1 MTSQSPDDPPLRQ
14 LVLKIHS
21 RCDLLCDH
29 CYVYQHADQSWRSRP
44 TFIRPETVR
53 AVAARLAEYAAARA
67 LESVS
72 VILHGGE
79 PLLVGPARL
88 RDICAEL
95 TRALSPLTALDLR
108 MHTNAVTL
116 NRRHLDVC
124 REFGVRVSVS
134 LDGDRA
140 ANDRHRL
147 DRRGRSS
154 YDRVVRGIR
163 LLQEPEYRHLF
174 SGVLCTVDVAN
185 DPVAVHDA
193 LAELAPPRIDYLLPH
208 STWDSPPPNPAR
220 ATTPYADWL
229 LAVFD
234 RWERQGRPMP
244 VRTFDSVLSTLRGGP
259 PLTEAL
265 GLAPSE
271 LAVIETDG
279 TFEQADW
286 LKTAYAGAPET
297 GYDVFR
303 HGFAEFA
310 THPGVQA
317 RQTGVEGLSDTCRSC
332 EVVRS
337 CGGGLYGHRYSS
349 ENGFGNP
356 SVFCDDLRSLVEGIT
371 DRVTDRSFSPAVLG
385 MPQLTWAQLE
395 LDRVLVRR
403 AQEHLAS
410 APDWADAWR
419 LLLALDA
426 DPGTAPQLDAVLAH
440 PYVRTGLQ
448 RSLRGPA
455 DTGRFMA
462 LAAAAALR
470 AGVSATLS
478 WDQPGTRLHL
488 PTWGTYRLDAPGRIE
503 VTVAPNAFRV
513 REVTMAPNASPARE
527 GEAARDASP
536 VREGQ
541 AAPNA
546 SPGREGQAAPD
557 ASPGREGQAAPDA
570 SPGREGQAAP
580 GASPAGEGRGVGP
593 GWVRLD
599 EVPVS
604 ARWRPVDR
612 LPVQDGPLV
621 DDADPYRDCY
631 PFPVAPPLE
640 CGEFAERMARAHEL
654 LAKDAPARHSDPDAF
669 HPTVLTPLAAGSGLA
684 LGAHGFGALGVAV
697 DVSPEEFARELPRIG
712 RRARLTA
719 LRETADLHRPGSP
732 AGALLDRAD
741 EALGRRSHEEAAPA
755 LAALTLLPES
765 ELTSTGAVLV
775 ARMWSQWSSAC
786 EGS

>member
-53 AVAARLAEYAAARA
+53 AVAARLAEHVESRA
-67 LESVS
+67 LDSVS

-154 YDRVVRGIR
+154 HDRVVRGIR

-193 LAELAPPRIDYLLPH
+193 LTELAPPRIDYLLPH
-208 STWDSPPPNPAR
+208 STWDSPPPNPAG
-220 ATTPYADWL
+220 TPTPYADWL

-265 GLAPSE
+265 GLAPSD

-310 THPGVQA
+310 AHPGVQA
-317 RQTGVEGLSDTCRSC
+317 RQQGVDGLSDTCRSC
-332 EVVRS
+332 PVVRS

-349 ENGFGNP
+349 ANGFDNP
-356 SVFCDDLRSLVEGIT
+356 SVFCGDLRSLVEGVA
-371 DRVTDRSFSPAVLG
+371 DRVTDRRFSPAVLG
-385 MPQLTWAQLE
+385 SAQLSWAQLE
-395 LDRVLVRR
+395 LDRVLLRR
-403 AQEHLAS
+403 TQEHLAS
-410 APDWADAWR
+410 EPDWADAWR

-426 DPGTAPQLDAVLAH
+426 GAESSPQLDAVLAH
-440 PYVRTGLQ
+440 PYVRTSLQ

-455 DTGRFMA
+455 DTARFMS

-470 AGVSATLS
+470 AGAPATLS

-488 PTWGTYRLDAPGRIE
+488 PTWGTYRLAAAGRVE
-503 VTVAPNAFRV
+503 VTVAPDAFRV
-513 REVTMAPNASPARE
+513 REDRGS
-527 GEAARDASP
+527 
-536 VREGQ
+536 
-541 AAPNA
+541 
-546 SPGREGQAAPD
+546 
-557 ASPGREGQAAPDA
+557 
-570 SPGREGQAAP
+570 
-580 GASPAGEGRGVGP
+580 AGS
-593 GWVRLD
+593 WVRLD

-604 ARWRPVDR
+604 ARWRPADR

-640 CGEFAERMARAHEL
+640 CGEFAERMARAYEL
-654 LAKDAPARHSDPDAF
+654 LAKDASDRHSDPEAF
-669 HPTVLTPLAAGSGLA
+669 RPTVLTPLAAGSGLA
-684 LGAHGFGALGVAV
+684 LGSHGFGALGVAV
-697 DVSPEEFARELPRIG
+697 DVTPEEFARELPRIG

-741 EALGRRSHEEAAPA
+741 DGLGRRAHEEAAAA
-755 LAALTLLPES
+755 LTALTLLPES

-775 ARMWSQWSSAC
+775 ARMWSQWSSVC
-786 EGS
+786 EGP

>member
-1 MTSQSPDDPPLRQ
+1 MTIQSPDSPPLRQ

-53 AVAARLAEYAAARA
+53 AVAGRLAEYTRARA

-95 TRALSPLTALDLR
+95 TRALAPLTALDLR

-124 REFGVRVSVS
+124 REFGVQVSVS

-154 YDRVVRGIR
+154 FDRVVRGIR

-174 SGVLCTVDVAN
+174 SGILCTVDVAN
-185 DPVAVHDA
+185 DPVAVHDT
-193 LAELAPPRIDYLLPH
+193 LTELAPPRIDYLLPH
-208 STWDSPPPNPAR
+208 STWDSPPPHPDKT
-220 ATTPYADWL
+220 ATPDGTATPYADWL

-234 RWERQGRPMP
+234 RWEEQGRPMP

-259 PLTEAL
+259 PLTEAM
-265 GLAPSE
+265 GLAPSD

-286 LKTAYAGAPET
+286 LKIAFAGAPET

-310 THPGVQA
+310 AHPGVRA
-317 RQTGVEGLSDTCRSC
+317 RQQGVEGISETCRRC
-332 EVVRS
+332 PVVRS
-337 CGGGLYGHRYSS
+337 CGGGLYGHRYRA
-349 ENGFGNP
+349 ENGFDNP
-356 SVFCDDLRSLVEGIT
+356 SVFCGDLRSLVEGIA
-371 DRVTDRSFSPAVLG
+371 DRVTDRSFAPAVLSQDRLG
-385 MPQLTWAQLE
+385 WAQLE
-395 LDRVLVRR
+395 LDRLLLRRTRQQLV
-403 AQEHLAS
+403 AE
-410 APDWADAWR
+410 PDAAEAWR

-426 DPGTAPQLDAVLAH
+426 DPETAPRLDEVLAH
-440 PYVRTGLQ
+440 PYVRTGLR

-455 DTGRFMA
+455 DTARFMS
-462 LAAAAALR
+462 LTAAAALR
-470 AGVSATLS
+470 AGWSATLS

-488 PTWGTYRLDAPGRIE
+488 PTWGTYRLAAPGRVE
-503 VTVAPNAFRV
+503 VTVAPDAFRV
-513 REVTMAPNASPARE
+513 RAAGEPPAR
-527 GEAARDASP
+527 GGVDGADIRDRADTRRRANTGHRTDTRNREDGW
-536 VREGQ
+536 VRRDSGD
-541 AAPNA
+541 
-546 SPGREGQAAPD
+546 RED
-557 ASPGREGQAAPDA
+557 
-570 SPGREGQAAP
+570 
-580 GASPAGEGRGVGP
+580 

-599 EVPVS
+599 GAP
-604 ARWRPVDR
+604 AATRWRPLGR
-612 LPVQDGPLV
+612 LLAQDGPLV

-631 PFPVAPPLE
+631 PATVAPPLAS
-640 CGEFAERMARAHEL
+640 GDFVERLGRAYEL
-654 LAKDAPARHSDPDAF
+654 LDKDASGPRADPDAF
-669 HPTVLTPLAAGSGLA
+669 RPTVLTPLEAGSGLL

-697 DVSPEEFARELPRIG
+697 DVTPEEFARELPRIG

-732 AGALLDRAD
+732 AGDLLDRAD
-741 EALGRRSHEEAAPA
+741 DELGRAAYPA
-755 LAALTLLPES
+755 AARALTALTLLPES
-765 ELTSTGAVLV
+765 ELTATGAVLV
-775 ARMWSQWSSAC
+775 ARMWSQWA
-786 EGS
+786 GRRD

>member
-1 MTSQSPDDPPLRQ
+1 MTRISGVAVTCAQHDPADDRPLLRQ
-14 LVLKIHS
+14 LVLKVHS

-53 AVAARLAEYAAARA
+53 AVAARLAEYAGSRS

-95 TRALSPLTALDLR
+95 TRALAPLTALDLR

-193 LAELAPPRIDYLLPH
+193 LTELAPPRIDYLLPH
-208 STWDSPPPNPAR
+208 STWDSPPPNPAGT
-220 ATTPYADWL
+220 TTPYADWL

-234 RWERQGRPMP
+234 RWEQQGRPMP
-244 VRTFDSVLSTLRGGP
+244 VRTFDSVLSTLRDGP

-265 GLAPSE
+265 GLAPSD

-279 TFEQADW
+279 DFEQADW
-286 LKTAYAGAPET
+286 LKSAYAGAPET

-310 THPGVQA
+310 AHPGVQA
-317 RQTGVEGLSDTCRSC
+317 RQRGVDGLGDTCRAC
-332 EVVRS
+332 PVVRS
-337 CGGGLYGHRYSS
+337 CGGGLYGHRYRSG
-349 ENGFGNP
+349 NGFDNP
-356 SVFCDDLRSLVEGIT
+356 SVFCGDLRSLIEGIA
-371 DRVTDRSFSPAVLG
+371 DRVTDRAFSPAVLSSDR
-385 MPQLTWAQLE
+385 LSWAQLE
-395 LDRVLVRR
+395 LDRLLLRR
-403 AQEHLAS
+403 TQEHLAS
-410 APDWADAWR
+410 EPDWADAWR

-426 DPGTAPQLDAVLAH
+426 DAGTASQLDEVLAH
-440 PYVRTGLQ
+440 PYVRTSLQ

-455 DTGRFMA
+455 DMARFLS
-462 LAAAAALR
+462 LAVATALR
-470 AGVSATLS
+470 AGVPATLS
-478 WDQPGTRLHL
+478 WDQPSTRLHL
-488 PTWGTYRLDAPGRIE
+488 PTWGTYRLAAPGRVE
-503 VTVAPNAFRV
+503 VTVAPDAFRV
-513 REVTMAPNASPARE
+513 RSADRRGPDPE
-527 GEAARDASP
+527 GD
-536 VREGQ
+536 
-541 AAPNA
+541 
-546 SPGREGQAAPD
+546 
-557 ASPGREGQAAPDA
+557 
-570 SPGREGQAAP
+570 
-580 GASPAGEGRGVGP
+580 
-593 GWVRLD
+593 WVRPRD
-599 EVPVS
+599 PGS
-604 ARWRPVDR
+604 APRWNPLGR
-612 LPVQDGPLV
+612 LFAPDGPLI

-631 PFPVAPPLE
+631 PAAVAPAPARS
-640 CGEFAERMARAHEL
+640 EFTELLSRAYDL
-654 LAKDAPARHSDPDAF
+654 LAKNAGDRYADPDAF
-669 HPTVLTPLAAGSGLA
+669 RPTVLTPLAAGSGLQ
-684 LGAHGFGALGVAV
+684 LGSHGFGALGVSV
-697 DVSPEEFARELPRIG
+697 DVTPEEFARELPRIG

-732 AGALLDRAD
+732 AGVLLDRAD
-741 EALGRRSHEEAAPA
+741 DGLGQGAHEEAARA
-755 LAALTLLPES
+755 LTALTLLPES
-765 ELTSTGAVLV
+765 ELTPTGAVLV
-775 ARMWSQWSSAC
+775 ARMWSQWSSVR
-786 EGS
+786 EES

>member
-1 MTSQSPDDPPLRQ
+1 MAQGADEAAISVRRPRSPGSPPLRQ

-53 AVAARLAEYAAARA
+53 SVADRLAEYVQARS

-88 RDICAEL
+88 RDICARL
-95 TRALSPLTALDLR
+95 TRTLSPLTTLDLR

-154 YDRVVRGIR
+154 HDRVVRGIR
-163 LLQEPEYRHLF
+163 LLREPEYRHLF
-174 SGVLCTVDVAN
+174 SGILCTVDVAN

-193 LAELAPPRIDYLLPH
+193 LTELAPPRIDYLLPH
-208 STWDSPPPNPAR
+208 GTWENPPPNPTGTA
-220 ATTPYADWL
+220 APYADWL

-234 RWERQGRPMP
+234 RWEEQGHPMP

-259 PLTEAL
+259 PLTEAM
-265 GLAPSE
+265 GLAPSD

-286 LKTAYAGAPET
+286 LKVAFPGAPET

-310 THPGVQA
+310 THPGVRA
-317 RQTGVEGLSDTCRSC
+317 RQAGVDGISDTCRRC
-332 EVVRS
+332 PVVRS
-337 CGGGLYGHRYSS
+337 CGGGLYGHRYRS
-349 ENGFGNP
+349 ENGFDNP
-356 SVFCDDLRSLVEGIT
+356 SVFCADLRSLVDGIA
-371 DRVTDRSFSPAVLG
+371 DRVTDRSFAPAVLG
-385 MPQLTWAQLE
+385 TDRLVWAQLE
-395 LDRVLVRR
+395 LDRLLLRR
-403 AQEHLAS
+403 TRQQLA
-410 APDWADAWR
+410 AEPDAADAWR

-426 DPGTAPQLDAVLAH
+426 DPEAAPHLDEVLAH
-440 PYVRTGLQ
+440 PYVRTGLHH
-448 RSLRGPA
+448 SLRGSA
-455 DTGRFMA
+455 DTARFMS
-462 LAAAAALR
+462 LTAAAALR
-470 AGVSATLS
+470 AGVPATLS

-488 PTWGTYRLDAPGRIE
+488 PTWGTYRLDAPGRIQ
-503 VTVAPNAFRV
+503 VTVAPDAFRV
-513 REVTMAPNASPARE
+513 R
-527 GEAARDASP
+527 GGHQD
-536 VREGQ
+536 
-541 AAPNA
+541 
-546 SPGREGQAAPD
+546 PD
-557 ASPGREGQAAPDA
+557 GS
-570 SPGREGQAAP
+570 
-580 GASPAGEGRGVGP
+580 
-593 GWVRLD
+593 WVRLGH
-599 EVPVS
+599 VPAS
-604 ARWRPVDR
+604 PRWRPLGR
-612 LPVQDGPLV
+612 LPSHNGPLV

-631 PFPVAPPLE
+631 PVAVVPPLVDD
-640 CGEFAERMARAHEL
+640 GFAARLSRAYEL
-654 LAKDAPARHSDPDAF
+654 LDEEAQDRPTAPDEFR
-669 HPTVLTPLAAGSGLA
+669 PTVLTPLAAGSGLR

-697 DVSPEEFARELPRIG
+697 DVTPEQFARELPRIG
-712 RRARLTA
+712 RRARLIA

-732 AGALLDRAD
+732 AGTLLDRAD
-741 EALGRRSHEEAAPA
+741 EALGRREPREAARA
-755 LAALTLLPES
+755 LTALTLLPES
-765 ELTSTGAVLV
+765 ELTVTGAVWV
-775 ARMWSQWSSAC
+775 AGMWSQWANI
-786 EGS
+786 

>member
-1 MTSQSPDDPPLRQ
+1 MTSQSPDSPPLRQ

-29 CYVYQHADQSWRSRP
+29 CYVYQHADQSWQSRP

-53 AVAARLAEYAAARA
+53 SVAARLAEHVVARS

-124 REFGVRVSVS
+124 REFGVHVSVS
-134 LDGDRA
+134 LDGNRA
-140 ANDRHRL
+140 ANDLHRL

-154 YDRVVRGIR
+154 YDRAVRGIR

-193 LAELAPPRIDYLLPH
+193 LTELSPPLIDYLLPH
-208 STWDSPPPNPAR
+208 STWDSPPPNPAG
-220 ATTPYADWL
+220 APAPYADWL

-265 GLAPSE
+265 GLAPSD

-286 LKTAYAGAPET
+286 LKTAYPGAPET

-310 THPGVQA
+310 AHPGVQA
-317 RQTGVEGLSDTCRSC
+317 RQRGVDGVSDTCRRC
-332 EVVRS
+332 PVVGS

-349 ENGFGNP
+349 ANGFDNP
-356 SVFCDDLRSLVEGIT
+356 SVFCGDLRNLVEGIA
-371 DRVTDRSFSPAVLG
+371 DRVTDRSFSPAVLNSAR
-385 MPQLTWAQLE
+385 LSWAQLE
-395 LDRVLVRR
+395 LDRLLLRR
-403 AQEHLAS
+403 ARERLAS
-410 APDWADAWR
+410 EPDWADAWR

-426 DPGTAPQLDAVLAH
+426 DAETARQLDAVLAH
-440 PYVRTGLQ
+440 PYVRTSLQ
-448 RSLRGPA
+448 RSLSGPA
-455 DTGRFMA
+455 DTARFMS

-470 AGVSATLS
+470 AGAAATLS

-488 PTWGTYRLDAPGRIE
+488 PTWGTYRLDAPGRVE
-503 VTVAPNAFRV
+503 VTVAPDAFRV
-513 REVTMAPNASPARE
+513 RTGS
-527 GEAARDASP
+527 AADP
-536 VREGQ
+536 E
-541 AAPNA
+541 
-546 SPGREGQAAPD
+546 
-557 ASPGREGQAAPDA
+557 
-570 SPGREGQAAP
+570 
-580 GASPAGEGRGVGP
+580 
-593 GWVRLD
+593 WVRLD

-612 LPVQDGPLV
+612 LPVQGGPLV

-631 PFPVAPPLE
+631 PSPVAPPLE
-640 CGEFAERMARAHEL
+640 CGEFAERMARAYEL
-654 LAKDAPARHSDPDAF
+654 LAKDAPDRDADPDAF
-669 HPTVLTPLAAGSGLA
+669 RPTVLTPLAAGSGLA
-684 LGAHGFGALGVAV
+684 LGTHGFGALGVAV
-697 DVSPEEFARELPRIG
+697 DVTAEEFARELPRIG

-732 AGALLDRAD
+732 ARALLDRAD
-741 EALGRRSHEEAAPA
+741 EGLGRRAHQEAAAA
-755 LAALTLLPES
+755 LTALTLLPES

-775 ARMWSQWSSAC
+775 ARMWSQWSQSPSLR

>member
-29 CYVYQHADQSWRSRP
+29 CYVYQHADQSWQSRP

-53 AVAARLAEYAAARA
+53 SVAVRLAEYVDSRA

-95 TRALSPLTALDLR
+95 TRSLSPLTALDLR

-154 YDRVVRGIR
+154 HDRVVRGIR

-193 LAELAPPRIDYLLPH
+193 LTELAPPRIDYLLPH
-208 STWDSPPPNPAR
+208 STWDSPPPNPAG
-220 ATTPYADWL
+220 TTAPYADWL

-234 RWERQGRPMP
+234 RWEQQGRPMP

-265 GLAPSE
+265 GLAPSD

-310 THPGVQA
+310 AHPGVRA
-317 RQTGVEGLSDTCRSC
+317 RQTGVDGVSDTCRRC
-332 EVVRS
+332 PVVRS
-337 CGGGLYGHRYSS
+337 CGGGLYGHRYRSG
-349 ENGFGNP
+349 NGFDNP
-356 SVFCDDLRSLVEGIT
+356 SVFCDDLRSLVEGIA
-371 DRVTDRSFSPAVLG
+371 DRVTDHTFSPAVLG
-385 MPQLTWAQLE
+385 SAHLSWAQLE
-395 LDRVLVRR
+395 LDRLLLRR
-403 AQEHLAS
+403 AREHLA
-410 APDWADAWR
+410 AEPDWTEAWR

-426 DPGTAPQLDAVLAH
+426 DAETAPHLDAALAH
-440 PYVRTGLQ
+440 PYVRTSLQ

-455 DTGRFMA
+455 DTARFMS
-462 LAAAAALR
+462 LTAAAALR
-470 AGVSATLS
+470 AGSPATLS

-488 PTWGTYRLDAPGRIE
+488 PTWGTYHLDAPGRVE
-503 VTVAPNAFRV
+503 VTVAPDAFRV
-513 REVTMAPNASPARE
+513 RENRGS
-527 GEAARDASP
+527 GES
-536 VREGQ
+536 
-541 AAPNA
+541 
-546 SPGREGQAAPD
+546 
-557 ASPGREGQAAPDA
+557 
-570 SPGREGQAAP
+570 
-580 GASPAGEGRGVGP
+580 
-593 GWVRLD
+593 WVRLD
-599 EVPVS
+599 GVPVS

-612 LPVQDGPLV
+612 LPIQDGPLV

-640 CGEFAERMARAHEL
+640 RGEFAERMARAYEL
-654 LAKDAPARHSDPDAF
+654 LAKDAPDRHSDPDAF
-669 HPTVLTPLAAGSGLA
+669 RPTVLTPLAAGSGLA
-684 LGAHGFGALGVAV
+684 LGSHGFGALGVAV

-719 LRETADLHRPGSP
+719 LRETADLHRPGGP

-741 EALGRRSHEEAAPA
+741 EELGRRAYEEAARA
-755 LAALTLLPES
+755 LTALTLLPES
-765 ELTSTGAVLV
+765 ELTATGAVLV
-775 ARMWSQWSSAC
+775 ARMWSQWTSMC

>member
-1 MTSQSPDDPPLRQ
+1 MGQRADEASTAAGRPRLPGSPPLRQ

-29 CYVYQHADQSWRSRP
+29 CYVYQHADQSWRNRP

-53 AVAARLAEYAAARA
+53 AVAGRLAEYARSRT

-88 RDICAEL
+88 RAICAEL
-95 TRALSPLTALDLR
+95 TSALSPLTALDLR

-154 YDRVVRGIR
+154 HDRVVRGIR

-193 LAELAPPRIDYLLPH
+193 LTALAPPRIDYLLPH
-208 STWDSPPPNPAR
+208 STWDSPPPNPAQ
-220 ATTPYADWL
+220 ATAPYADWL

-234 RWERQGRPMP
+234 RWEEQGRPMP
-244 VRTFDSVLSTLRGGP
+244 VRTFESVLSTLRGGP

-265 GLAPSE
+265 GLAPSD

-279 TFEQADW
+279 AFEQADW

-310 THPGVQA
+310 AHPGVQA
-317 RQTGVEGLSDTCRSC
+317 RQAGVDGLSDTCRRC
-332 EVVRS
+332 PVVRS
-337 CGGGLYGHRYSS
+337 CGGGLYGHRYRSGD
-349 ENGFGNP
+349 GFDNP
-356 SVFCDDLRSLVEGIT
+356 SVFCADLRSLVEGIA

-385 MPQLTWAQLE
+385 SDQLSWAQLD
-395 LDRVLVRR
+395 LDRLLLRR
-403 AQEHLAS
+403 VQEHLAS
-410 APDWADAWR
+410 EPDWADAWR

-426 DPGTAPQLDAVLAH
+426 DPGTAPHLDEVLTH
-440 PYVRTGLQ
+440 PYVRTSLQ
-448 RSLRGPA
+448 RSLNGPV
-455 DTGRFMA
+455 DTARFMA

-470 AGVSATLS
+470 AGVPATLS
-478 WDQPGTRLHL
+478 WDQPGTRLYL
-488 PTWGTYRLDAPGRIE
+488 PTWGTYRLDTPGRIE
-503 VTVAPNAFRV
+503 VTVAPDALRV
-513 REVTMAPNASPARE
+513 REDRE
-527 GEAARDASP
+527 ADG
-536 VREGQ
+536 
-541 AAPNA
+541 N
-546 SPGREGQAAPD
+546 
-557 ASPGREGQAAPDA
+557 
-570 SPGREGQAAP
+570 
-580 GASPAGEGRGVGP
+580 
-593 GWVRLD
+593 WVRLD

-631 PFPVAPPLE
+631 AFPVAPPLE
-640 CGEFAERMARAHEL
+640 CGEFAERMARAYEL
-654 LAKDAPARHSDPDAF
+654 LAKDAPARHTDPDTF
-669 HPTVLTPLAAGSGLA
+669 RPGVLTPLAAGSGLV
-684 LGAHGFGALGVAV
+684 LGAHGLGALGVAV
-697 DVSPEEFARELPRIG
+697 DVTPEEFARELPRIG

-719 LRETADLHRPGSP
+719 LRETADLHPPGSP
-732 AGALLDRAD
+732 AGPLLDLAD
-741 EALGRRSHEEAAPA
+741 EELGRDAGEEAAGA
-755 LAALTLLPES
+755 LTALTLLPEN
-765 ELTSTGAVLV
+765 ELTQTGAVLV
-775 ARMWSQWSSAC
+775 ARMWSQWADRPAASAERADGLSADRGTRG
-786 EGS
+786 EG

>member
-1 MTSQSPDDPPLRQ
+1 MTSQSPDSPPLRQ

-29 CYVYQHADQSWRSRP
+29 CYVYQHADQSWQSRP
-44 TFIRPETVR
+44 TFIRPQTVR
-53 AVAARLAEYAAARA
+53 SVAARLADHVASRS

-95 TRALSPLTALDLR
+95 TRALAPLTVLDLR

-147 DRRGRSS
+147 DRGGRSS

-193 LAELAPPRIDYLLPH
+193 LTELAPPRIDYLLPH
-208 STWDSPPPNPAR
+208 STWDSPPPNPAGT
-220 ATTPYADWL
+220 ATPYADWL

-234 RWERQGRPMP
+234 RWEQQGRPMP

-265 GLAPSE
+265 GLAPSD

-310 THPGVQA
+310 AHPGVQA
-317 RQTGVEGLSDTCRSC
+317 RQRGVEGVSDTCRRC
-332 EVVRS
+332 PVVRS

-349 ENGFGNP
+349 ENGFDNP
-356 SVFCDDLRSLVEGIT
+356 SVFCGDLRSLVEGIA

-385 MPQLTWAQLE
+385 SAHLSWAQLE
-395 LDRVLVRR
+395 LDRLLLRR
-403 AQEHLAS
+403 ARGQLAS
-410 APDWADAWR
+410 EPDWADAWR

-426 DPGTAPQLDAVLAH
+426 RPETARHLDAVLAH
-440 PYVRTGLQ
+440 PYVRTSLQ

-455 DTGRFMA
+455 DTARFMS

-470 AGVSATLS
+470 AGAAATLS

-488 PTWGTYRLDAPGRIE
+488 PTWGTYRLRAAGRIE
-503 VTVAPNAFRV
+503 VTVAPDAFRV
-513 REVTMAPNASPARE
+513 REG
-527 GEAARDASP
+527 GESDP
-536 VREGQ
+536 V
-541 AAPNA
+541 
-546 SPGREGQAAPD
+546 
-557 ASPGREGQAAPDA
+557 
-570 SPGREGQAAP
+570 
-580 GASPAGEGRGVGP
+580 
-593 GWVRLD
+593 WVRLD

-640 CGEFAERMARAHEL
+640 CGEFAERMARAYEL
-654 LAKDAPARHSDPDAF
+654 LAKDAPDRHRDPDAF
-669 HPTVLTPLAAGSGLA
+669 RPTVLTPLAAGSGLV
-684 LGAHGFGALGVAV
+684 LGTHGFGALGVAV
-697 DVSPEEFARELPRIG
+697 DVTPEEFARELTRIG

-741 EALGRRSHEEAAPA
+741 DGLGRRAREEAAAA
-755 LAALTLLPES
+755 LTALTLLPGS
-765 ELTSTGAVLV
+765 ELTPTGAVLV
-775 ARMWSQWSSAC
+775 ARMWSQWSSVR

>member
-53 AVAARLAEYAAARA
+53 AVAARLAEYAGSRA

-95 TRALSPLTALDLR
+95 TRALAPLTALDLR

-193 LAELAPPRIDYLLPH
+193 LTELAPPRIDYLLPH
-208 STWDSPPPNPAR
+208 STWDSPPPNPAGT
-220 ATTPYADWL
+220 TTPYADWL

-234 RWERQGRPMP
+234 RWEQQGRPMP

-265 GLAPSE
+265 GLAPSD

-279 TFEQADW
+279 DFEQADW
-286 LKTAYAGAPET
+286 LKSAYAGAPET

-310 THPGVQA
+310 AHPGVQA
-317 RQTGVEGLSDTCRSC
+317 RQRGVDGLGDTCRGC
-332 EVVRS
+332 PVVRS
-337 CGGGLYGHRYSS
+337 CGGGLYGHRYRSG
-349 ENGFGNP
+349 NGFDNP
-356 SVFCDDLRSLVEGIT
+356 SVFCGDLRSLIEGIA
-371 DRVTDRSFSPAVLG
+371 DRVTDRAFSPAVLG
-385 MPQLTWAQLE
+385 SDRLSWAQLE
-395 LDRVLVRR
+395 LDRVLLRR
-403 AQEHLAS
+403 AQQHLAS
-410 APDWADAWR
+410 EPDWADAWR

-426 DPGTAPQLDAVLAH
+426 DAATAPHLDEVLAH
-440 PYVRTGLQ
+440 PYVRTSLQ

-455 DTGRFMA
+455 DTARFMS

-470 AGVSATLS
+470 AGVPATLS
-478 WDQPGTRLHL
+478 WDQPTTRLHL

-503 VTVAPNAFRV
+503 VTVAPDAFRV
-513 REVTMAPNASPARE
+513 RENRGS
-527 GEAARDASP
+527 
-536 VREGQ
+536 
-541 AAPNA
+541 
-546 SPGREGQAAPD
+546 
-557 ASPGREGQAAPDA
+557 
-570 SPGREGQAAP
+570 
-580 GASPAGEGRGVGP
+580 GA

-599 EVPVS
+599 GVPVS
-604 ARWRPVDR
+604 THWRPVDR

-631 PFPVAPPLE
+631 PVPVAPSLE
-640 CGEFAERMARAHEL
+640 CGEFAERMARAYEL
-654 LAKDAPARHSDPDAF
+654 LAKDPPDRPCAPEAF
-669 HPTVLTPLAAGSGLA
+669 RPTVLTPLTAGSGLA
-684 LGAHGFGALGVAV
+684 LGSHGFGALGVAV
-697 DVSPEEFARELPRIG
+697 DVTPEEFARELPRIG

-732 AGALLDRAD
+732 AGVLLDRAD
-741 EALGRRSHEEAAPA
+741 DGLGQGAHEEAARA
-755 LAALTLLPES
+755 LTALTLLPES
-765 ELTSTGAVLV
+765 ELTATGAVLV
-775 ARMWSQWSSAC
+775 ARMWSQWSSVC

>member
-1 MTSQSPDDPPLRQ
+1 MTSQVPDGPPLRQ

-29 CYVYQHADQSWRSRP
+29 CYVYQHADQSWQSRP

-53 AVAARLAEYAAARA
+53 SVASRLAEYVVERG

-88 RDICAEL
+88 RDVCEQL
-95 TRALSPLTALDLR
+95 TGALSPLTTLDLR

-116 NRRHLDVC
+116 NRRHLEIC
-124 REFGVRVSVS
+124 REFGVQVSVS

-193 LAELAPPRIDYLLPH
+193 LTELAPPRIDYLLPH
-208 STWDSPPPNPAR
+208 STWDSPPPNPSGAG
-220 ATTPYADWL
+220 TPYADWL

-234 RWERQGRPMP
+234 RWEQQGRPMP

-259 PLTEAL
+259 PLTEAM
-265 GLAPSE
+265 GLAPSD

-303 HGFAEFA
+303 HGFSEFA
-310 THPGVQA
+310 AHPGVRA
-317 RQTGVEGLSDTCRSC
+317 RQTGADGISDTCRRC
-332 EVVRS
+332 PVVRS

-349 ENGFGNP
+349 GNGFDNP
-356 SVFCDDLRSLVEGIT
+356 SVFCADLRSLVEGIA
-371 DRVTDRSFSPAVLG
+371 DRVTDRGFSPAVLG
-385 MPQLTWAQLE
+385 TTRLAWAQLE
-395 LDRVLVRR
+395 LNRVLLRRVR
-403 AQEHLAS
+403 EHLTS
-410 APDWADAWR
+410 GPDRADAWR

-426 DPGTAPQLDAVLAH
+426 DPEAAPHLDRILAH

-455 DTGRFMA
+455 DTARFMA
-462 LAAAAALR
+462 LTAAAALR
-470 AGVSATLS
+470 AGARATLS
-478 WDQPGTRLHL
+478 WNQPGPRLHL

-503 VTVAPNAFRV
+503 VTVAPDAFRV
-513 REVTMAPNASPARE
+513 R
-527 GEAARDASP
+527 
-536 VREGQ
+536 
-541 AAPNA
+541 
-546 SPGREGQAAPD
+546 
-557 ASPGREGQAAPDA
+557 
-570 SPGREGQAAP
+570 
-580 GASPAGEGRGVGP
+580 GRGGQGP
-593 GWVRLD
+593 DPDGTWVRLD
-599 EVPVS
+599 EAPAS
-604 ARWRPVDR
+604 ARWRPLGR
-612 LPVQDGPLV
+612 LLAPDGPLV
-621 DDADPYRDCY
+621 DDADPYRDCF
-631 PFPVAPPLE
+631 PVPVAPPLA
-640 CGEFAERMARAHEL
+640 CGEFTERLSRAYEL
-654 LAKDAPARHSDPDAF
+654 LEKDASDRPADPDAF
-669 HPTVLTPLAAGSGLA
+669 RPTVLTPLEAGSGLL

-697 DVSPEEFARELPRIG
+697 DVKPEDFARELPRIG

-719 LRETADLHRPGSP
+719 LRETADLHPPGSP
-732 AGALLDRAD
+732 AGTLLDRAD
-741 EALGRRSHEEAAPA
+741 EALGAWAHEEAADA
-755 LAALTLLPES
+755 LTALTLLPES
-765 ELTSTGAVLV
+765 QLTSTGAVLV
-775 ARMWSQWSSAC
+775 ARMWSQWRDAVRTP
-786 EGS
+786 

>member
-1 MTSQSPDDPPLRQ
+1 MTSQSPDSPPLRQ

-29 CYVYQHADQSWRSRP
+29 CYVYQHADQSWQSRP
-44 TFIRPETVR
+44 TFIRPDTVR
-53 AVAARLAEYAAARA
+53 SVAARLAEYVGSRT
-67 LESVS
+67 LDSVS

-95 TRALSPLTALDLR
+95 TRTLSPLTALDLR

-154 YDRVVRGIR
+154 HDRVVRGIR

-174 SGVLCTVDVAN
+174 SGVLCTVDVLN

-193 LAELAPPRIDYLLPH
+193 LTELAPPRIDYLLPH
-208 STWDSPPPNPAR
+208 STWDSPPPNPAQ
-220 ATTPYADWL
+220 AATPYADWL

-234 RWERQGRPMP
+234 RWEEQGRPMP
-244 VRTFDSVLSTLRGGP
+244 VRTFESVLSTLYGGP

-265 GLAPSE
+265 GLAPSD

-279 TFEQADW
+279 AFEQADW

-310 THPGVQA
+310 AHPGVQA
-317 RQTGVEGLSDTCRSC
+317 RQTGVDGLSDTCRRC
-332 EVVRS
+332 PVVRS

-349 ENGFGNP
+349 GNGFDNP
-356 SVFCDDLRSLVEGIT
+356 SVFCADLRSLVEGIA
-371 DRVTDRSFSPAVLG
+371 DRSTDRSFSPAVLG
-385 MPQLTWAQLE
+385 SDQLSWAQLE
-395 LDRVLVRR
+395 LARVLLRR
-403 AQEHLAS
+403 AQERLA
-410 APDWADAWR
+410 AEPDWADAWR

-426 DPGTAPQLDAVLAH
+426 DPGTAGHLDEVLAH

-448 RSLRGPA
+448 RSLHGPV
-455 DTGRFMA
+455 DTARFMA

-470 AGVSATLS
+470 AGAAATLS
-478 WDQPGTRLHL
+478 WDQPDTWLHL
-488 PTWGTYRLDAPGRIE
+488 PTRGSYRLDAPGRIE
-503 VTVAPNAFRV
+503 VTVAPDAFRV
-513 REVTMAPNASPARE
+513 RGEHEAE
-527 GEAARDASP
+527 GS
-536 VREGQ
+536 
-541 AAPNA
+541 
-546 SPGREGQAAPD
+546 
-557 ASPGREGQAAPDA
+557 
-570 SPGREGQAAP
+570 
-580 GASPAGEGRGVGP
+580 
-593 GWVRLD
+593 WVRLD

-604 ARWRPVDR
+604 TRWRPVDR
-612 LPVQDGPLV
+612 LPVRDGPLV

-631 PFPVAPPLE
+631 PVPAAPPLE
-640 CGEFAERMARAHEL
+640 CGEFAERMARAYEL
-654 LAKDAPARHSDPDAF
+654 LAKDAPARHTDPDAF
-669 HPTVLTPLAAGSGLA
+669 RPTVLTPLEAGSGLV
-684 LGAHGFGALGVAV
+684 LGTHGFGALGVAV
-697 DVSPEEFARELPRIG
+697 DVTPEQFARELPRIG

-719 LRETADLHRPGSP
+719 LRETADLHPPGSP

-741 EALGRRSHEEAAPA
+741 EELGRRAHEEAARA
-755 LAALTLLPES
+755 LTALTLLPES
-765 ELTSTGAVLV
+765 ELTPTGAVLAV
-775 ARMWSQWSSAC
+775 RMWSQWADVHEAPGPRNTC
-786 EGS
+786 GAP

>member
-1 MTSQSPDDPPLRQ
+1 MTSQSPDNPPLRQ

-29 CYVYQHADQSWRSRP
+29 CYVYQHADQSWRGRP

-53 AVAARLAEYAAARA
+53 AVAGRLAEHTRARA

-95 TRALSPLTALDLR
+95 TRTLAPLTTLDLR

-154 YDRVVRGIR
+154 HDRVLRGIR

-174 SGVLCTVDVAN
+174 SGILCTVDVAN

-193 LAELAPPRIDYLLPH
+193 LTELAPPRIDYLLPH
-208 STWDSPPPNPAR
+208 STWDSPPPNPAG
-220 ATTPYADWL
+220 AETPYADWL

-234 RWERQGRPMP
+234 RWEEQGRPMP

-265 GLAPSE
+265 GLAPSD

-310 THPGVQA
+310 SHPGVLA
-317 RQTGVEGLSDTCRSC
+317 RQTGADGISDTCRRC
-332 EVVRS
+332 PVLRS
-337 CGGGLYGHRYSS
+337 CGGGLYGHRYRA
-349 ENGFGNP
+349 ENGFDNP
-356 SVFCDDLRSLVEGIT
+356 SVFCADLRSLVEGIA
-371 DRVTDRSFSPAVLG
+371 DRVTDRTFAPAVLSL
-385 MPQLTWAQLE
+385 PRLSWAQLE
-395 LDRVLVRR
+395 LTRLLVRR
-403 AQEHLAS
+403 TRQQLTAE
-410 APDWADAWR
+410 PDTADAWR

-426 DPGTAPQLDAVLAH
+426 GSGTAPHLDEVLAH

-455 DTGRFMA
+455 DAARFMA

-470 AGVSATLS
+470 AGAPATLS

-503 VTVAPNAFRV
+503 VTVAPGAFRV
-513 REVTMAPNASPARE
+513 R
-527 GEAARDASP
+527 
-536 VREGQ
+536 
-541 AAPNA
+541 
-546 SPGREGQAAPD
+546 
-557 ASPGREGQAAPDA
+557 
-570 SPGREGQAAP
+570 
-580 GASPAGEGRGVGP
+580 GVDEHRTDTG
-593 GWVRLD
+593 GTWVRPD
-599 EVPVS
+599 EIPAS
-604 ARWRPVDR
+604 TRWRPLGR
-612 LPVQDGPLV
+612 LLAQDGPLV

-631 PFPVAPPLE
+631 PAAVAPPLE
-640 CGEFAERMARAHEL
+640 SGDFAERLGRAYEL
-654 LAKDAPARHSDPDAF
+654 LAKDASDRRTAAEAF
-669 HPTVLTPLAAGSGLA
+669 RPTVLTPLEAGSGLL

-697 DVSPEEFARELPRIG
+697 DVTPEEFARELPRIG

-732 AGALLDRAD
+732 AGALLDLAD
-741 EALGRRSHEEAAPA
+741 TELGRGARPEAARA
-755 LAALTLLPES
+755 LTGLTLLPEA
-765 ELTSTGAVLV
+765 ELTLTGAVLV
-775 ARMWSQWSSAC
+775 SQLWSQWADLHD
-786 EGS
+786 

>member
-53 AVAARLAEYAAARA
+53 AVAARLAEHVRARA

-95 TRALSPLTALDLR
+95 TRVLSPLTSLDLR

-124 REFGVRVSVS
+124 REFGVQVGVS

-147 DRRGRSS
+147 DRGGRSS

-193 LAELAPPRIDYLLPH
+193 LTDLAPPRIDYLLPH
-208 STWDSPPPNPAR
+208 STWDSPPPNPDR
-220 ATTPYADWL
+220 AATPYADWL

-265 GLAPSE
+265 GLAPSD

-279 TFEQADW
+279 AFEQADW
-286 LKTAYAGAPET
+286 LKTAYPGAPET

-303 HGFAEFA
+303 HGFTEFA
-310 THPGVQA
+310 AHSGVQA
-317 RQTGVEGLSDTCRSC
+317 RQGGVDGLSETCRGC
-332 EVVRS
+332 PVVRS

-349 ENGFGNP
+349 ANGFDNP
-356 SVFCDDLRSLVEGIT
+356 SVFCADLRSLVEGIA

-385 MPQLTWAQLE
+385 SARLAWAQLE
-395 LDRVLVRR
+395 LDRVLLRR
-403 AQEHLAS
+403 AQEHLA
-410 APDWADAWR
+410 AEPDWADAWR

-426 DPGTAPQLDAVLAH
+426 DPAAAPRLDEVLAH

-455 DTGRFMA
+455 DTARFMS

-470 AGVSATLS
+470 AGVDATLS

-503 VTVAPNAFRV
+503 VTVAPDAFRV
-513 REVTMAPNASPARE
+513 RE
-527 GEAARDASP
+527 
-536 VREGQ
+536 
-541 AAPNA
+541 
-546 SPGREGQAAPD
+546 
-557 ASPGREGQAAPDA
+557 
-570 SPGREGQAAP
+570 
-580 GASPAGEGRGVGP
+580 GRGTG
-593 GWVRLD
+593 GSRIRLD

-604 ARWRPVDR
+604 ARWRPIDR

-621 DDADPYRDCY
+621 DDADPYRDCF

-640 CGEFAERMARAHEL
+640 CGEFAERMARAYEL
-654 LAKDAPARHSDPDAF
+654 LAKDAPARHRDPDAF
-669 HPTVLTPLAAGSGLA
+669 RPTVLTPLRAGSGLA
-684 LGAHGFGALGVAV
+684 LGGHGFGALGVGV
-697 DVSPEEFARELPRIG
+697 DVTPEEFARELPRIG

-741 EALGRRSHEEAAPA
+741 EGLGRAAHAEAARA
-755 LAALTLLPES
+755 LTALTLLPES
-765 ELTSTGAVLV
+765 ELTATGAVLV
-775 ARMWSQWSSAC
+775 ARLWSQWTNGC
-786 EGS
+786 EAP

>member
-1 MTSQSPDDPPLRQ
+1 MTSQSPEDPPLRQ

-29 CYVYQHADQSWRSRP
+29 CYVYQHADRSWRNRP

-53 AVAARLAEYAAARA
+53 AVAARLAEHVGSRA
-67 LESVS
+67 VESVS

-95 TRALSPLTALDLR
+95 TRTLSPLTALDLR

-124 REFGVRVSVS
+124 REFGVRVGVS

-154 YDRVVRGIR
+154 HDRVVRGIR
-163 LLQEPEYRHLF
+163 LLQEPEYRDLF

-193 LAELAPPRIDYLLPH
+193 LTELAPPRIDYLLPH
-208 STWDSPPPNPAR
+208 STWDRPPPNPAGT
-220 ATTPYADWL
+220 TTPYADWL

-234 RWERQGRPMP
+234 RWEQQGRPMP
-244 VRTFDSVLSTLRGGP
+244 VRTFDSVLSTLHGGP
-259 PLTEAL
+259 PLTESL
-265 GLAPSE
+265 GLAPSD

-310 THPGVQA
+310 AHPGVQA
-317 RQTGVEGLSDTCRSC
+317 RQQGVDGLSDTCRSC
-332 EVVRS
+332 PVVRS
-337 CGGGLYGHRYSS
+337 CGGGLYGHRYRSG
-349 ENGFGNP
+349 NGFDNP
-356 SVFCDDLRSLVEGIT
+356 SVFCGDLRSLVEGIA
-371 DRVTDRSFSPAVLG
+371 DRVTDRTFSPAVLG
-385 MPQLTWAQLE
+385 SAHLSWAQLE
-395 LDRVLVRR
+395 LDRVLLRR
-403 AQEHLAS
+403 AQEQPA
-410 APDWADAWR
+410 AEPDWADAWR

-426 DPGTAPQLDAVLAH
+426 GPGTAPGLDEVLAH
-440 PYVRTGLQ
+440 PYVRTSLQ

-455 DTGRFMA
+455 DTARFMA
-462 LAAAAALR
+462 LAIAAALR
-470 AGVSATLS
+470 AGSPATLS

-488 PTWGTYRLDAPGRIE
+488 PTWGTYRLDAPGRVE
-503 VTVAPNAFRV
+503 VTVAPDAFRV
-513 REVTMAPNASPARE
+513 RE
-527 GEAARDASP
+527 D
-536 VREGQ
+536 
-541 AAPNA
+541 
-546 SPGREGQAAPD
+546 
-557 ASPGREGQAAPDA
+557 
-570 SPGREGQAAP
+570 
-580 GASPAGEGRGVGP
+580 RGSG
-593 GWVRLD
+593 GSWVRPG
-599 EVPVS
+599 EVSVS
-604 ARWRPVDR
+604 ARWRPVGR
-612 LPVQDGPLV
+612 LPVRDGPLI

-631 PFPVAPPLE
+631 PFPVASPQE
-640 CGEFAERMARAHEL
+640 CGGFAERMARAYEL
-654 LAKDAPARHSDPDAF
+654 AAGQAPDRYADPDAF
-669 HPTVLTPLAAGSGLA
+669 RPTVLTPLAAGSGLV
-684 LGAHGFGALGVAV
+684 LGGHGFGALGVAV
-697 DVSPEEFARELPRIG
+697 DVTPEEFARELPRIG
-712 RRARLTA
+712 RRARRTA

-741 EALGRRSHEEAAPA
+741 EELGRRAREEAARA
-755 LAALTLLPES
+755 LTALTLLPES
-765 ELTSTGAVLV
+765 ELTPTGAVLV
-775 ARMWSQWSSAC
+775 ARMWSQWTSTG

>member
-1 MTSQSPDDPPLRQ
+1 MTSQSPDSPPLRQ

-29 CYVYQHADQSWRSRP
+29 CYVYQHADQSWQSRP
-44 TFIRPETVR
+44 TFIRPQTVR
-53 AVAARLAEYAAARA
+53 SVAARLADHVASRS

-95 TRALSPLTALDLR
+95 TGALAPLTVLDLR

-134 LDGDRA
+134 LDGGRA

-147 DRRGRSS
+147 DRQGRSS

-193 LAELAPPRIDYLLPH
+193 LTELAPPRIDYLLPH
-208 STWDSPPPNPAR
+208 STWDSPPPNPAQ
-220 ATTPYADWL
+220 AATPYADWL

-265 GLAPSE
+265 GLAPSD

-310 THPGVQA
+310 AHPGVQA
-317 RQTGVEGLSDTCRSC
+317 RQRGVEGVSDTCRRC
-332 EVVRS
+332 PVVRS

-349 ENGFGNP
+349 ENGFDNP
-356 SVFCDDLRSLVEGIT
+356 SVFCGDLRSLVEGIA

-385 MPQLTWAQLE
+385 SAHLSWAQLE
-395 LDRVLVRR
+395 LNRLLLRR
-403 AQEHLAS
+403 ARGQLAS
-410 APDWADAWR
+410 EPDWADAWR
-419 LLLALDA
+419 LLLALDTR
-426 DPGTAPQLDAVLAH
+426 PETARHLDAVLAH
-440 PYVRTGLQ
+440 PYVRTSLQ

-455 DTGRFMA
+455 DTARFMS

-470 AGVSATLS
+470 AGTAATLS

-488 PTWGTYRLDAPGRIE
+488 PTWGTYRLQAAGRIE
-503 VTVAPNAFRV
+503 VTVAPDAFRV
-513 REVTMAPNASPARE
+513 REG
-527 GEAARDASP
+527 GERDP
-536 VREGQ
+536 V
-541 AAPNA
+541 
-546 SPGREGQAAPD
+546 
-557 ASPGREGQAAPDA
+557 
-570 SPGREGQAAP
+570 
-580 GASPAGEGRGVGP
+580 
-593 GWVRLD
+593 WVRLD
-599 EVPVS
+599 EGPVS
-604 ARWRPVDR
+604 TRWRPLDR

-640 CGEFAERMARAHEL
+640 CGEFAERMARAYEL
-654 LAKDAPARHSDPDAF
+654 LAKDAPDRHSDPDAF
-669 HPTVLTPLAAGSGLA
+669 RPVVLTPLAAGSCLV
-684 LGAHGFGALGVAV
+684 LGTHGFGALGVAV
-697 DVSPEEFARELPRIG
+697 DVTPEEFARELTRIG

-719 LRETADLHRPGSP
+719 LRETADLHRLGSP
-732 AGALLDRAD
+732 AGALLDRSD
-741 EALGRRSHEEAAPA
+741 EALGRRAREEAAAA
-755 LAALTLLPES
+755 LTALTLLPES
-765 ELTSTGAVLV
+765 ELTPTGAVLV
-775 ARMWSQWSSAC
+775 ARLWSQWSIVRD
-786 EGS
+786 GS

>member
-1 MTSQSPDDPPLRQ
+1 MTSKAPDHPPLRQ

-53 AVAARLAEYAAARA
+53 SVAGRLAEYAVSRS

-95 TRALSPLTALDLR
+95 TRPLSPHTTLDLR

-124 REFGVRVSVS
+124 KEFGVRVSVS

-193 LAELAPPRIDYLLPH
+193 LTALEAPRIDYLLPH
-208 STWDSPPPNPAR
+208 STWDSPPPNPAG
-220 ATTPYADWL
+220 AKTPYADWL
-229 LAVFD
+229 LAIFD
-234 RWERQGRPMP
+234 RWEQQGRPMP

-259 PLTEAL
+259 SLTEAL
-265 GLAPSE
+265 GLAPSD

-310 THPGVQA
+310 EHPGLQA
-317 RQTGVEGLSDTCRSC
+317 RQLGLDGISDTCRRC
-332 EVVRS
+332 PVVRS
-337 CGGGLYGHRYSS
+337 CGGGLYGHRYRSGH
-349 ENGFGNP
+349 GFDNP
-356 SVFCDDLRSLVEGIT
+356 SVFCGDLRSLVEGIA
-371 DRVTDRSFSPAVLG
+371 DRVTDSSFSPAVVSTH
-385 MPQLTWAQLE
+385 QLRSSQRE
-395 LDRVLVRR
+395 
-403 AQEHLAS
+403 
-410 APDWADAWR
+410 
-419 LLLALDA
+419 
-426 DPGTAPQLDAVLAH
+426 LDAVLLRRVQEHLRPEPGWPEAWRLVVALDSAPDSAPYLDEVLRH

-448 RSLRGPA
+448 RSLQGRADPA
-455 DTGRFMA
+455 RFMS

-470 AGVSATLS
+470 AGVSATLA
-478 WDQPGTRLHL
+478 WEQPGTRLHL
-488 PTWGTYRLDAPGRIE
+488 PTLGTYRLDAPGRIE
-503 VTVAPNAFRV
+503 VGVTANAFRV
-513 REVTMAPNASPARE
+513 RGDGDPE
-527 GEAARDASP
+527 GTL
-536 VREGQ
+536 
-541 AAPNA
+541 
-546 SPGREGQAAPD
+546 
-557 ASPGREGQAAPDA
+557 
-570 SPGREGQAAP
+570 
-580 GASPAGEGRGVGP
+580 
-593 GWVRLD
+593 VRLD
-599 EVPVS
+599 S
-604 ARWRPVDR
+604 AAASPRWRPLSR
-612 LPVQDGPLV
+612 LWEPDGPLI
-621 DDADPYRDCY
+621 DDGDPYRDCY
-631 PFPVAPPLE
+631 PAAVAPPLE
-640 CGEFAERMARAHEL
+640 GDAFIERLRQAYGILE
-654 LAKDAPARHSDPDAF
+654 KDAPERDGDPDAF
-669 HPTVLTPLAAGSGLA
+669 HPIVLTPLEAGSGLL
-684 LGAHGFGALGVAV
+684 LGEHGFGALGVAV
-697 DVSPEEFARELPRIG
+697 DVQPKEFARELPRIG

-719 LRETADLHRPGSP
+719 LRATADLHRLGSP
-732 AGALLDRAD
+732 AGELLDQAD
-741 EALGRRSHEEAAPA
+741 ERLGRQAYDEAARA
-755 LAALTLLPES
+755 LTALTLLPER
-765 ELTSTGAVLV
+765 ELTRTGAVLV
-775 ARMWSQWSSAC
+775 ARMWSQWA
-786 EGS
+786 GRRG

>member
-1 MTSQSPDDPPLRQ
+1 MTRISGVAVTCAQHDPADDRPLLRQ
-14 LVLKIHS
+14 LVLKVHS

-53 AVAARLAEYAAARA
+53 AVAARLAEYAGSRA

-95 TRALSPLTALDLR
+95 TRALAPLTALDLR

-193 LAELAPPRIDYLLPH
+193 LTELAPPRIDYLLPH
-208 STWDSPPPNPAR
+208 STWDSPPPNPAGT
-220 ATTPYADWL
+220 TTPYADWL

-234 RWERQGRPMP
+234 RWEQQGRPMP
-244 VRTFDSVLSTLRGGP
+244 VRTFDSVLSTLRDGP

-265 GLAPSE
+265 GLAPSD

-279 TFEQADW
+279 DFEQADW
-286 LKTAYAGAPET
+286 LKSAYAGAPET

-310 THPGVQA
+310 AHPGVQA
-317 RQTGVEGLSDTCRSC
+317 RQRGVDGLGDTCRAC
-332 EVVRS
+332 PVVRS
-337 CGGGLYGHRYSS
+337 CGGGLYGHRYRSG
-349 ENGFGNP
+349 NGFDNP
-356 SVFCDDLRSLVEGIT
+356 SVFCGDLRSLIEGIA
-371 DRVTDRSFSPAVLG
+371 DRVTDRAFSPAVLG
-385 MPQLTWAQLE
+385 SDRLSWAQLE
-395 LDRVLVRR
+395 LDRLLLRR
-403 AQEHLAS
+403 TQEHLAS
-410 APDWADAWR
+410 EPDWADAWR

-426 DPGTAPQLDAVLAH
+426 DAGTASQLDEVLAH
-440 PYVRTGLQ
+440 PYVRTSLQ

-455 DTGRFMA
+455 DMARFLS
-462 LAAAAALR
+462 LAVAAALR
-470 AGVSATLS
+470 AGVPATLS
-478 WDQPGTRLHL
+478 WDQPSTRLHL
-488 PTWGTYRLDAPGRIE
+488 PTWGTYRLAAPGRVE
-503 VTVAPNAFRV
+503 VTVAPDAFRV
-513 REVTMAPNASPARE
+513 RSADRRGPDPE
-527 GEAARDASP
+527 GD
-536 VREGQ
+536 
-541 AAPNA
+541 
-546 SPGREGQAAPD
+546 
-557 ASPGREGQAAPDA
+557 
-570 SPGREGQAAP
+570 
-580 GASPAGEGRGVGP
+580 
-593 GWVRLD
+593 WVRPRD
-599 EVPVS
+599 PGS
-604 ARWRPVDR
+604 APRWNPLGR
-612 LPVQDGPLV
+612 LSAPDGPLI

-631 PFPVAPPLE
+631 PAAVAPAPTRS
-640 CGEFAERMARAHEL
+640 EFTELLRRGYDL
-654 LAKDAPARHSDPDAF
+654 LAKNAGYRYADPDAF
-669 HPTVLTPLAAGSGLA
+669 RPTVLTPLAAGSGLQ
-684 LGAHGFGALGVAV
+684 LGSHGFGALGVSV
-697 DVSPEEFARELPRIG
+697 DVTPEEFARELPRIG

-732 AGALLDRAD
+732 AGVLLDRAD
-741 EALGRRSHEEAAPA
+741 DGLGQGAHEEAARA
-755 LAALTLLPES
+755 LTALTLLPES
-765 ELTSTGAVLV
+765 ELTLTGAVLV
-775 ARMWSQWSSAC
+775 ARMWSQWSSVR
-786 EGS
+786 EVSRP